1 MKEKYNRSR
10 KLLFDARRLTLIIQE
25 EKMSKKVNAEM
36 LKMDRRVIHR
46 KILAGELLEKD
57 LAALLKKI
65 PDVAENAEEIS
76 LEENENKNH
85 DD

>member
-1 MKEKYNRSR
+1 
-10 KLLFDARRLTLIIQE
+10 
-25 EKMSKKVNAEM
+25 MSKKVNAEM